1 MSTNPLKELA
11 ASTEDA
17 PEQATPTLMS
27 AAMEIHSA
35 LSLSLTA
42 KGLHRPRPLS
52 WGKRIART
60 HFDWS
65 RIGEKKWNEI
75 LTLGED
81 NGLWDIDEKR
91 RMVYIQPGSTMS
103 EDEDGAVQEE
113 FRNSSSPSSS
123 SRRGTSS
130 MAGFYRDGGMFG
142 GWKVNS
148 VDDWD
153 GKTYSVIRLP
163 WMDKAIEVPS
173 WLHGRTV
180 YELYDKKVREDLA
193 NGTERTNCTSCK
205 SQMDRDSVYPDS
217 HGRIAC
223 SACNDKMDPRLIR
236 PEGWVPPERPSRSE
250 IKEPSKVKQGYA
262 TPPPSQAKTKSSKTK
277 TKNPHRYEYVEGEDG
292 SAKPKKRRKTP
303 SKKAGATKKLR
314 DSVRKDGKADLMDA
328 EDAITLAVEDQL

>member
-1 MSTNPLKELA
+1 MSTDPFKELA

-60 HFDWS
+60 HFGWS
-65 RIGEKKWNEI
+65 RIGEKKWGEI

-91 RMVYIQPGSTMS
+91 RMVYIEPGSTVF
-103 EDEDGAVQEE
+103 EDDPEVLKPG
-113 FRNSSSPSSS
+113 SSSGS

-173 WLHGRTV
+173 WLYGRTV

-236 PEGWVPPERPSRSE
+236 PEGWSPPERAVRSE

-262 TPPPSQAKTKSSKTK
+262 TPSPTKVPKTK